1 MGAHR
6 FSDDHKIIVG
16 DGTATKKLQIES
28 SADIKHNLNI
38 KSVDNPASHEATVSA
53 LIIDGGA
60 LIKKN
65 LYADALNG
73 KTIESAVGN
82 IIRLTSDVGVVSSL
96 SSSDATIG
104 LARISNIDGST
115 ISCSADTKFISSESR
130 VRSKFFSGVNLQP
143 SKEVLIRENLLNN
156 DLLPESEDIAFVGSN
171 AIDLYEYNNYGTY
184 TSGRESGYFINNDT
198 DTYAKLNLIFDFS
211 SFLYQQPESV
221 AFNSVKIHYGYYSDS
236 DIADFK
242 SKIVPE
248 YSAFRMKDEGN
259 TGTYL
264 YKKCFD
270 IDFDPLSESIAKGNV
285 LFEFNSDNK
294 IL

>member
-1 MGAHR
+1 M
-6 FSDDHKIIVG
+6 
-16 DGTATKKLQIES
+16 E
-28 SADIKHNLNI
+28 
-38 KSVDNPASHEATVSA
+38 
-53 LIIDGGA
+53 
-60 LIKKN
+60 
-65 LYADALNG
+65 
-73 KTIESAVGN
+73 
-82 IIRLTSDVGVVSSL
+82 
-96 SSSDATIG
+96 
-104 LARISNIDGST
+104 
-115 ISCSADTKFISSESR
+115 
-130 VRSKFFSGVNLQP
+130 
-143 SKEVLIRENLLNN
+143 LLFE
-156 DLLPESEDIAFVGSN
+156 LLLELELDE
-171 AIDLYEYNNYGTY
+171 LELLL
-184 TSGRESGYFINNDT
+184 E
-198 DTYAKLNLIFDFS
+198 LELLFDFS

-294 IL
+294 INLSSLVSEDNFSSNMSHIFRIRCYILPRSEIYIRGFDIEYSTKNIQDRAGDSA